1 MSKIII
7 EVGSTITKVDYYDGI
22 DIKRLKNITIEFKK
36 NYQINNSLNEEDI
49 NKLILEINKLKEEY
63 NDIFVCG
70 TSIFRALKEDEKNSF
85 ISLFKEKTALDFN
98 IISQEDESMFTVKG
112 VTRKVKD
119 KVAVMIGGG
128 GSTEITIYDNG
139 IIETSNSNI
148 GGMDVTEKF
157 PDLAG
162 DLATSNLEDVKKYI
176 KDNMNLPQEKADILI
191 LAGGAHKYFA
201 LESGISYE
209 KNTLYDD
216 EQAPIMMDIETR
228 KKDTLKYYKEISLD
242 EIRKRVDDP
251 KWWWGTRAMAAF
263 VLVVAEQINARYIV
277 PTDVS
282 MVYGIVEKIKKED

>member
-7 EVGSTITKVDYYDGI
+7 EVGSTITKVDCYDGI

-70 TSIFRALKEDEKNSF
+70 TSIFRTLKEDEKHSF
-85 ISLFKEKTALDFN
+85 IKLFKEKTGLDFN
-98 IISQEDESMFTVKG
+98 IVSQEDESRFTVKG

-139 IIETSNSNI
+139 IMETSNSNI

-157 PDLAG
+157 PDLPE
-162 DLATSNLEDVKKYI
+162 DLATSNLEDVKKFI
-176 KDNMNLPQEKADILI
+176 KDNMNLPQ
-191 LAGGAHKYFA
+191 
-201 LESGISYE
+201 
-209 KNTLYDD
+209 
-216 EQAPIMMDIETR
+216 
-228 KKDTLKYYKEISLD
+228 
-242 EIRKRVDDP
+242 
-251 KWWWGTRAMAAF
+251 
-263 VLVVAEQINARYIV
+263 
-277 PTDVS
+277 
-282 MVYGIVEKIKKED
+282 

>member
-1 MSKIII
+1 MSKIIV
-7 EVGSTITKVDYYDGI
+7 EVGSTITKVDYYDGNVI
-22 DIKRLKNITIEFKK
+22 SRLKNITIEFKK

-49 NKLILEINKLKEEY
+49 NKLILEIKKLKEEY
-63 NDIFVCG
+63 SDIFVCG
-70 TSIFRALKEDEKNSF
+70 TSIFRTLKEDEKISF
-85 ISLFKEKTALDFN
+85 IKLFKEKTGLDFN
-98 IISQEDESMFTVKG
+98 IISQEDESMFTVNG

-139 IIETSNSNI
+139 VKETSNSNI
-148 GGMDVTEKF
+148 GVVDVTQKF
-157 PDLAG
+157 PDLAL
-162 DLATSNLEDVKKYI
+162 DLATSNLEDVKEYI

-209 KNTLYDD
+209 ENTLYSDN
-216 EQAPIMMDIETR
+216 QAPIMMNIETR

-251 KWWWGTRAMAAF
+251 NWWYGTRAMTAF
-263 VLVVAEQINARYIV
+263 VLVVAEQINAKYIV
-277 PTDVS
+277 PTDIS
-282 MVYGIVEKIKKED
+282 MVYGIVGDENK